1 MPTSTGVRI
10 FLGLPKHLLVPT
22 LSRLS
27 CEGFWRR
34 PRSHNSL
41 LFGRGETLWVQR
53 TLRGE
58 LLEEDVSLW
67 LASNEGLE
75 NSDWGSTE
83 YALEAWLRKGVL
95 EQVDCVPGI
104 VEEDL
109 SFVLAL
115 VPSVLDDNIW
125 WEKCAFEV
133 FVLAFNVLVF

>member
-1 MPTSTGVRI
+1 
-10 FLGLPKHLLVPT
+10 
-22 LSRLS
+22 
-27 CEGFWRR
+27 
-34 PRSHNSL
+34 
-41 LFGRGETLWVQR
+41 
-53 TLRGE
+53 LRGE

-75 NSDWGSTE
+75 NSDWGSAE

-115 VPSVLDDNIW
+115 VLSILDDNIW

-133 FVLAFNVLVF
+133 FVLAFNVLVFSSSS